1 MIRSRYI
8 SLAAASLLVA
18 ACSGAAPTPQ
28 TIVITAPPVVQPTPQ
43 TVVITPGPVTQPTPQ
58 VITIT
63 PAPVATPEVTPA
75 PTAAPLN
82 LPSVPTGYTELDQAL
97 TAGADGKMPFA
108 GTKVS
113 IQTQWTGGEGLGFA
127 NAFKDFSAATGI
139 AIQVDSI
146 ASSHETLLKT
156 RIEGGKPPD
165 MAALAQPTGVL
176 AYAAENKVIDVATFM
191 DSAKLKAE
199 FPSTIG
205 LTSDGDH
212 IWSIP
217 TKADVKSMIWYP
229 VKAFA
234 AAGYS
239 VPKTWD
245 DLVALADTIKAAG
258 SFPFCVSA
266 GGPGTATGWE
276 LTDWVEEVLI
286 KTEDPQV
293 TKDWISHK
301 ITFEDPKIK
310 AAFDKVGSLL
320 FKDGYV
326 DGGGPQMVNNDLR
339 TVMDPMFDQDTAAPG
354 CWMQKIPVWYGPDF
368 FPDKRVNGGDSKYAI
383 GDDGDIGIFPFPT
396 ISDTFKGAEGSAD
409 SFMVLVDRPEVRAFA
424 EFLAT
429 PEGLEG
435 WIKSVGVLSPNVKV
449 PAEWYAN
456 NYKLKVANDIAAAA
470 TSINFDASD
479 LMPPSVGQGS
489 EWTSISDWAN
499 SNGQNTD
506 SVLKAID
513 DSWPA
518 TP

>member
-1 MIRSRYI
+1 MAKRLRITSA
-8 SLAAASLLVA
+8 LAAVVILVG
-18 ACSGAAPTPQ
+18 ACGSTATTSSPSAAAP
-28 TIVITAPPVVQPTPQ
+28 A
-43 TVVITPGPVTQPTPQ
+43 
-58 VITIT
+58 
-63 PAPVATPEVTPA
+63 
-75 PTAAPLN
+75 TAAPATAAPATAAPETAAPATEAPATAAPALN
-82 LPSVPTGYTELDQAL
+82 LPAVPTGYTELDAAL
-97 TAGADGKMPFA
+97 GADKPFNGK
-108 GTKVS
+108 KVS
-113 IQTQWTGGEGLGFA
+113 IQTQWTGGEGDGFA
-127 NAFKDFSAATGI
+127 AAIKDFAAATGI

-146 ASSHETLLKT
+146 GSSHETVLRT
-156 RIEGGKPPD
+156 RIEGGSPPD

-176 AYAAENKVIDVATFM
+176 AYAAEGKVIDVATFM
-191 DSAKLKAE
+191 DGTKLKAE

-205 LTSDGDH
+205 LTTDGSH

-234 AAGYS
+234 AKGYA

-245 DLVALADTIKAAG
+245 ELVALADKIVADG
-258 SFPFCVSA
+258 SHPFCVSA

-276 LTDWVEEVLI
+276 LTDWVEEVLL

-293 TKDWISHK
+293 TNDWISHR
-301 ITFEDPKIK
+301 ITFSDPKIK

-326 DGGGPQMVNNDLR
+326 DGGGTAIVNADLK
-339 TVMDPMFDQDTAAPG
+339 TVMDPMFNQDTAAPG

-368 FPDKRVNGGDSKYAI
+368 FPDKRTNGGDSKYTI

-409 SFMVLVDRPEVRAFA
+409 SFMVLNDRPEVRAFA

-456 NYKLKVANDIAAAA
+456 NYKLKVANAIATGA
-470 TSINFDASD
+470 TAIGFDASD
-479 LMPPSVGQGS
+479 LMPPAVGQGS
-489 EWTSISDWAN
+489 FWTGVSDWAN
-499 SNGQNTD
+499 SNGSNTD

-513 DSWPA
+513 ESWPQ
-518 TP
+518 